1 MPLST
6 GALPSI
12 VSSVVSGYR
21 VQTPVSPYSHDFI
34 VAYTQVLLTQPEAS
48 TVYEHPISSTP
59 QPRSAWSLLD
69 TVAQNTDGNHHMAR
83 NFLHPRHAS
92 LGGQMT
98 SPPTYHIQDNYEPST
113 QLCHGLFHSSGHDCF
128 PVSMYLMRL
137 S

>member
-98 SPPTYHIQDNYEPST
+98 SLPRTTFRTITNLVRSSVMDFSILPVRIVFLY
-113 QLCHGLFHSSGHDCF
+113 LCT
-128 PVSMYLMRL
+128 
-137 S
+137 